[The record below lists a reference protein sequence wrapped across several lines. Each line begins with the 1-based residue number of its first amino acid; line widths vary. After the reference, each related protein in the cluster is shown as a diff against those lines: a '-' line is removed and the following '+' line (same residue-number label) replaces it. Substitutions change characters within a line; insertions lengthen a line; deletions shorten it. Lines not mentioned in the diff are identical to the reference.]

1 MRRTVAAACGDGCS
15 AEGTQGLNLAGR
27 FVIGRCFLRL
37 VHFRRQG
44 GKVDN
49 QPNLTGSRLPHCDA
63 DHGIGESGG
72 PFVLQR
78 GGN

>member
-1 MRRTVAAACGDGCS
+1 MRRTVAAACGEGCS

-44 GKVDN
+44 GKVGN
-49 QPNLTGSRLPHCDA
+49 QANLT
-63 DHGIGESGG
+63 
-72 PFVLQR
+72 
-78 GGN
+78 